1 MIILLSPFEKGEASR
16 EEEKKFFR
24 KNANVTF
31 NIACRSLRR
40 EELKAIFMLK
50 ETENGDFKSNPRK
63 SITQARSNELKGA
76 MKAKSC
82 DRRNEVISIKIQFR
96 VDNN

>member
-1 MIILLSPFEKGEASR
+1 MRMSPL
-16 EEEKKFFR
+16 
-24 KNANVTF
+24 
-31 NIACRSLRR
+31 ISLAGHSRR
-40 EELKAIFMLK
+40 EELKAMFMLK
-50 ETENGDFKSNPRK
+50 ETEKDFRSNPRK

-96 VDNN
+96 LDNNWAHIQRTTLAPEKNGT

>member
-1 MIILLSPFEKGEASR
+1 
-16 EEEKKFFR
+16 
-24 KNANVTF
+24 
-31 NIACRSLRR
+31 
-40 EELKAIFMLK
+40 MLK
-50 ETENGDFKSNPRK
+50 ETEKDIKSNPRK

-96 VDNN
+96 LDNNWAYIQRMPLAPEKTKKN